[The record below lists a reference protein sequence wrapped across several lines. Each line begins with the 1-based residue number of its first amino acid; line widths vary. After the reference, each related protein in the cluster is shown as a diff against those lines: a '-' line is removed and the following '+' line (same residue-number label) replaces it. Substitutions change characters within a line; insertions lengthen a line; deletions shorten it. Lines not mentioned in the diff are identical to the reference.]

1 MSKKKYD
8 VHGTVA
14 MVVHITV
21 EAENGDQA
29 MEIAKKKFRG
39 VKEYAG
45 NGGCYKL
52 IGVDGD
58 NELITVDGNIE
69 FDDWTE
75 H

>member
-8 VHGTVA
+8 VHGTIP
-14 MVVHITV
+14 VVIHITV
-21 EAENGDQA
+21 EADNGEQA
-29 MEIAKKKFRG
+29 IKIAEKKFRG
-39 VKEYAG
+39 VKEYTG
-45 NGGCYKL
+45 NGGINKL

-58 NELITVDGNIE
+58 NEAITIDGNVK